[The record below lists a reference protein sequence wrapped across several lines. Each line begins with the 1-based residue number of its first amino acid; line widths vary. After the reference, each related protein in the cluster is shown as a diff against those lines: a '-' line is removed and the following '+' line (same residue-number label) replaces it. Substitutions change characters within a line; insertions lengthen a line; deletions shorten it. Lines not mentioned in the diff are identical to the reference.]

1 MAGAFGRHSVLQL
14 GKQIAGMT
22 GAREPYGQR
31 QALAVACHQRIRFL
45 APSQRPQV
53 LISVDT
59 LSSG

>member
-1 MAGAFGRHSVLQL
+1 
-14 GKQIAGMT
+14 MT